1 MIAGDERRK
10 EMGEVVRGED
20 AGRSGDVGW
29 QRLQGGVSVEGD
41 THAGQGV
48 EALEEGG
55 VEFEAEVGEGT
66 ELRRIIRIASG
77 EHSRGGGG
85 GLGKGIA
92 AIEHDDAKAAVLEFE
107 GEGEADDAG
116 AGDADVGVLHK
127 NSLVCFREV
136 IVLSASGLADS
147 TSKTAEVPRRVQ

>member
-1 MIAGDERRK
+1 
-10 EMGEVVRGED
+10 VV
-20 AGRSGDVGW
+20 
-29 QRLQGGVSVEGD
+29 
-41 THAGQGV
+41 
-48 EALEEGG
+48 
-55 VEFEAEVGEGT
+55 
-66 ELRRIIRIASG
+66 
-77 EHSRGGGG
+77 
-85 GLGKGIA
+85 K
-92 AIEHDDAKAAVLEFE
+92 FE